1 MASLSSKTNIR
12 YSFIV
17 QFSEYLLTA
26 DQSQKLPVILNEG
39 HSQQILGILELN
51 VFVVIKSILRK
62 LCRFFIKELIEV
74 RHDAVEVIGFTDE
87 ELEEILSY
95 LCVS

>member
-39 HSQQILGILELN
+39 HSQQILGILELMFCGYK
-51 VFVVIKSILRK
+51 VHLKKVM
-62 LCRFFIKELIEV
+62 
-74 RHDAVEVIGFTDE
+74 
-87 ELEEILSY
+87 
-95 LCVS
+95 